1 MTSPAPSP
9 APTRDGAVLALLG
22 RLEDDPKLAGKG
34 LGSAFAASFPD
45 LPAEASS
52 LAATEAARVA
62 VILGVP
68 GIAVNTAI
76 RPVEQPNLNIKVVDP
91 LLAIQPKE
99 TKSYHLVTT

>member
-1 MTSPAPSP
+1 MASPAPSP

-62 VILGVP
+62 VIFPQGT
-68 GIAVNTAI
+68 IDSKNE
-76 RPVEQPNLNIKVVDP
+76 R
-91 LLAIQPKE
+91 
-99 TKSYHLVTT
+99 